1 MAGRTN
7 LRRSGMAGSERVLIT
22 GAGSGLGQALA
33 LRYGRD
39 GHRIACADIQPERA
53 QATVDQLRAAGV
65 EALAF
70 AVDVADPDSVAA
82 LQAALQA
89 AWGGIDVLV
98 NNAGVSSAGS
108 VADTALE
115 DWHWMLQVNL
125 MGVVHGCRC
134 FLPGLVAQG
143 RGRIINI
150 ASYAAL
156 AGAPGIA
163 PYAVAK
169 AGVVALSES
178 LRAELDGTG
187 VGVSVACPSFF
198 PTRLLENFRAPA
210 SRYRTMAEKLMSA
223 SRTDATRVADAIVH
237 AAAADTFLILP
248 TPEEPARWRLKRW
261 FPELYF
267 KLLMRRIRA
276 RSKPP

>member
-1 MAGRTN
+1 MTGRTN
-7 LRRSGMAGSERVLIT
+7 RERGAMAGSDRVLIT

-33 LRYGRD
+33 LRYGQD

-53 QATVDQLRAAGV
+53 QATAALLAAAGV
-65 EALAF
+65 EALALS
-70 AVDVADPDSVAA
+70 VDVADADSVAA
-82 LQAALQA
+82 LEQALRNT
-89 AWGGIDVLV
+89 WGGIDVLV

-108 VADTALE
+108 FADTALD
-115 DWHWMLQVNL
+115 DWRWMLQVNL
-125 MGVVHGCRC
+125 MGVVHGCRS
-134 FLPGLVAQG
+134 FLPGLLGQR
-143 RGRIINI
+143 RGRIVNI

-210 SRYRTMAEKLMSA
+210 SRYRTLAEKMMAA
-223 SRTDATRVADAIVH
+223 SRTDATRVADAIVR
-237 AAAADTFLILP
+237 AAAAGTFLILP
-248 TPEEPARWRLKRW
+248 TPDEPARWRLKRW
-261 FPELYF
+261 FPEFYF
-267 KLLMRRIRA
+267 RQLMRRVRA
-276 RSKPP
+276 RSKPA